1 MIITVPVTI
10 ATFLKFVFIKAI
22 VVLIIYIGISYGIDY
37 LIELLNALDFNLSGR
52 GGDIGQGV
60 SFALNY
66 LKVKEGV
73 ELILTAYSV
82 RFLIRRIPFIGS

>member
-10 ATFLKFVFIKAI
+10 ATFLKFVFIKALI
-22 VVLIIYIGISYGIDY
+22 VMIIYIGISYGIDY
-37 LIELLNALDFNLSGR
+37 LLELLQSLDFNLSNHAGSM
-52 GGDIGQGV
+52 GEGI

-66 LKVKEGV
+66 IKIKEGI

>member
-10 ATFLKFVFIKAI
+10 ATFLKFVFIKALI
-22 VVLIIYIGISYGIDY
+22 VLMIYAAISYGIDY
-37 LIELLNALDFNLSGR
+37 LLDLVNSLDLKLSDYA
-52 GGDIGQGV
+52 GDVGEGI
-60 SFALNY
+60 SFGLNY
-66 LKVKEGV
+66 LKVKEGI

>member
-10 ATFLKFVFIKAI
+10 ATFLKFVFVKAFI
-22 VVLIIYIGISYGIDY
+22 ILIIYICISYGIDY
-37 LIELLNALDFNLSGR
+37 LLDLVNSLDFNLSNYA
-52 GGDIGQGV
+52 GDIGSGI
-60 SFALNY
+60 SFGLNY
-66 LKVKEGV
+66 LRVKEGI